1 MATYSNFL
9 IHKILLEAGLPP
21 SVIQFVPGNP
31 PEVVQQCIDSRD
43 FGGLHFTGSTQ
54 VFKGLWSKI
63 GQNLD
68 KYRGY
73 PRIVGE
79 TGGKNFH
86 LYHPTADVES
96 GVVQAIRAAFEY
108 SGQKC
113 SALARCY
120 VPKSLW
126 EGGFR
131 DSLVEKVNGITVGP
145 CTEWGNFTGPVI
157 NKPAFERITGII
169 EEAKQAGGEVI
180 AGGEGEFFQPQAQ
193 FDFADHVQPTRPRDT
208 LSSPPSSSPRT
219 PSRSP

>member
-1 MATYSNFL
+1 MATYSNYL

-31 PEVVQQCIDSRD
+31 PEVVQQCIDHRE

-73 PRIVGE
+73 PRVVGE

-86 LYHPTADVES
+86 LYHPTADIES
-96 GVVQAIRAAFEY
+96 GVIQAIRAAFEY

-131 DSLVEKVNGITVGP
+131 DSLVKKVNDITVGP
-145 CTEWGNFTGPVI
+145 CTEWEHFTGPVI

-169 EEAKQAGGEVI
+169 DEAKQAGGEVI
-180 AGGEGEFFQPQAQ
+180 AGGDCESWYPALQMQW
-193 FDFADHVQPTRPRDT
+193 
-208 LSSPPSSSPRT
+208 
-219 PSRSP
+219 

>member
-1 MATYSNFL
+1 MATYSNYL

-31 PEVVQQCIDSRD
+31 PEVVQQCIDHRD
-43 FGGLHFTGSTQ
+43 FAGLHFTGSTQ
-54 VFKGLWSKI
+54 VFKGLWGKI

-73 PRIVGE
+73 PRVVGE
-79 TGGKNFH
+79 TGQYSGVDVVSRAWLTRVGGKNFH
-86 LYHPTADVES
+86 LYHPTADIES

-120 VPKSLW
+120 VPKSMW

-131 DSLVEKVNGITVGP
+131 DSLVKKVNAITVGP
-145 CTEWGNFTGPVI
+145 CTEWEHFTGPVI

-180 AGGEGEFFQPQAQ
+180 AGGDCKSTFTALHKEAS
-193 FDFADHVQPTRPRDT
+193 V
-208 LSSPPSSSPRT
+208 
-219 PSRSP
+219 